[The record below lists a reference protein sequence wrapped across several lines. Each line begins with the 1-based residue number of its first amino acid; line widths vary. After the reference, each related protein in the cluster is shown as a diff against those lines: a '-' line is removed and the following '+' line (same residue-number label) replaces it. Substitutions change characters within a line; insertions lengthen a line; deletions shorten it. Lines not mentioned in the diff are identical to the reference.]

1 LCVLLD
7 ITSNFDEALEEQ
19 IEDEE
24 NLLLDC
30 IEDYKAEYNVK
41 IVRTDSK
48 KFKEF
53 FEKWKQSE

>member
-1 LCVLLD
+1 MCVLLD

-53 FEKWKQSE
+53 FEKLKQSE

>member
-1 LCVLLD
+1 MCVLLD

>member
-1 LCVLLD
+1 MIITLRSLCVLLD
-7 ITSNFDEALEEQ
+7 ITSNFVEALKEQ

-48 KFKEF
+48 
-53 FEKWKQSE
+53 